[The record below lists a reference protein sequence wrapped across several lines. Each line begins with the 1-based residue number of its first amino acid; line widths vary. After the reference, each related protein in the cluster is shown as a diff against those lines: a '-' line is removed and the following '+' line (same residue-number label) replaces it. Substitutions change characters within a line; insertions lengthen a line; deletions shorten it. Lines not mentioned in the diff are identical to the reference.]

1 MASNV
6 PPPPP
11 TGPPPP
17 PPTSQPP
24 PPPTPPSSRRPLP
37 PIGGGSSPTRF
48 VAWTIGVAAV
58 TAIVVI
64 GIVALAGRGGNGGGD
79 GGGKQTPTAEAT
91 ADESSGA
98 EAALESYVR
107 EKLTLEYAGDCSAT
121 ILPKGEGRVCSAFK
135 GERQGRRAY
144 VVGPS
149 SYEFNLWLFLR
160 NDGGQWQVYATQ
172 PVKADTAELPGAPWP
187 LERGAKVIVAGTGSC
202 LNVRVAAGTNEAA
215 VDCVA
220 DGTEV
225 TLAEGPVEADGFQWW
240 RLEDRS
246 GWVAGD
252 YLRYPEAGATG
263 TPTPVPVTPTPG
275 Q

>member
-1 MASNV
+1 
-6 PPPPP
+6 
-11 TGPPPP
+11 
-17 PPTSQPP
+17 
-24 PPPTPPSSRRPLP
+24 
-37 PIGGGSSPTRF
+37 

-64 GIVALAGRGGNGGGD
+64 AIVALAGRAGGGGGGGD
-79 GGGKQTPTAEAT
+79 GGGKQTPTPVEPT
-91 ADESSGA
+91 PDESAGA
-98 EAALESYVR
+98 EAALASYIQQ
-107 EKLTLEYAGDCSAT
+107 KLTLEYAGDCTAS

-144 VVGPS
+144 VIGPS

-160 NDGGQWQVYATQ
+160 ADGGEWQVYATQ
-172 PVKADTAELPGAPWP
+172 PVNADTANLPGAPWP
-187 LERGAKVIVAGTGSC
+187 LEKGAKVVVAGTGSC
-202 LNVRVAAGTNEAA
+202 LNVRVAAGTKEAA
-215 VDCVA
+215 VDCLA

-240 RLEDRS
+240 RVEDRS

-263 TPTPVPVTPTPG
+263 TATPAPTTPTPG

>member
-1 MASNV
+1 MASSI
-6 PPPPP
+6 
-11 TGPPPP
+11 PPPP
-17 PPTSQPP
+17 PPTIPP
-24 PPPTPPSSRRPLP
+24 PPPPILTTTAAAFVATVSAAPAAGVIVDALCRVDNRRRGRHGHRGHRGRRAGRSRRRGRRRRRRREGDADADRGHRRRVGRRGDGAGKLHPREADP
-37 PIGGGSSPTRF
+37 
-48 VAWTIGVAAV
+48 GVRRRLQRHDSAE
-58 TAIVVI
+58 
-64 GIVALAGRGGNGGGD
+64 GRGQGL
-79 GGGKQTPTAEAT
+79 
-91 ADESSGA
+91 
-98 EAALESYVR
+98 LE
-107 EKLTLEYAGDCSAT
+107 
-121 ILPKGEGRVCSAFK
+121 FK

-149 SYEFNLWLFLR
+149 SYESNLWLFLR

-172 PVKADTAELPGAPWP
+172 PVNADTANLPGAPWP
-187 LERGAKVIVAGTGSC
+187 LEKGAKVVVAGTGSC

-252 YLRYPEAGATG
+252 YLRYPEAGAAG
-263 TPTPVPVTPTPG
+263 TATPASVTPTPA

>member
-1 MASNV
+1 
-6 PPPPP
+6 
-11 TGPPPP
+11 
-17 PPTSQPP
+17 
-24 PPPTPPSSRRPLP
+24 
-37 PIGGGSSPTRF
+37 
-48 VAWTIGVAAV
+48 VAWTIGVAVV

-64 GIVALAGRGGNGGGD
+64 VVIVVVALVGRGGGGGGGGGE
-79 GGGKQTPTAEAT
+79 GGGKQTPTPEAT
-91 ADESSGA
+91 PDESAGA
-98 EAALESYVR
+98 ETALASYIQQ
-107 EKLTLEYAGDCSAT
+107 KLTLEYAGDCTAS

-144 VVGPS
+144 VIGPS
-149 SYEFNLWLFLR
+149 SYESNLWLFLR

-172 PVKADTAELPGAPWP
+172 PVNADTANLPGAPWP
-187 LERGAKVIVAGTGSC
+187 LEKGAKVVVTGTGSC
-202 LNVRVAAGTNEAA
+202 LNVRVAAGTKEAA
-215 VDCVA
+215 VDCLA

-240 RLEDRS
+240 RVEDRS

-263 TPTPVPVTPTPG
+263 TPTATPALTTPTPG

>member
-1 MASNV
+1 MASSIP

-17 PPTSQPP
+17 PPSSPPP
-24 PPPTPPSSRRPLP
+24 PPPTSRRSLP
-37 PIGGGSSPTRF
+37 PLQPVSSSTRF
-48 VAWTIGVAAV
+48 VAWTVGVAAV

-64 GIVALAGRGGNGGGD
+64 AAVALVGRGGGGGGGE

-91 ADESSGA
+91 PDESSDA
-98 EAALESYVR
+98 EAALASYIQQ
-107 EKLTLEYAGDCSAT
+107 KLTLEYAGDCSAS

-144 VVGPS
+144 VIGPS
-149 SYEFNLWLFLR
+149 SYESNLWLFLR
-160 NDGGQWQVYATQ
+160 ADGGEWQVYATQ
-172 PVKADTAELPGAPWP
+172 PVNADTANLPGAPWP
-187 LERGAKVIVAGTGSC
+187 LEKGAKVVVAGTGSC
-202 LNVRVAAGTNEAA
+202 LNVRVAAGTKEAA
-215 VDCVA
+215 VDCLA

-240 RLEDRS
+240 RVEDRS

-252 YLRYPEAGATG
+252 YLRYPEGTL
-263 TPTPVPVTPTPG
+263 TPTPTASPTPAP
-275 Q
+275 